1 MGFRTVEI
9 TGPAELHVRQGL
21 LIIEKERKTLGIPLS
36 ETDSQKQK
44 KTRTGTKGKRKPAA
58 VETVKISVP
67 LEDIRTLVCMGASVR
82 ISTMAMAQLCQ
93 NKITTMMLDEKYRP
107 AGILTAYESNA
118 QQSLIM
124 RKQVYADTVRRDI
137 LWKHIVAA
145 KIRNQANALSLLGLP
160 GRESVLPFAQKAEQ
174 STIADIDPIEAAA
187 AKCYFQYLCPDMNR
201 RDDTPMNSRLNYG
214 YSIIRNSMV
223 RAIIAAGLLP
233 AFGIHHQNQ
242 FNAYNLADDLMEPF
256 RPFVD
261 MIAFGMDGDDEKLT
275 REERKKL
282 AEVTVHAALL
292 DQKKVSVL
300 RAIDHVV
307 NDVRSYFEET
317 SDTVHLPDILPIE
330 SLSQIKE

>member
-44 KTRTGTKGKRKPAA
+44 KTRTKGKRKPAA

-145 KIRNQANALSLLGLP
+145 KIRNQANALHCSVCREGNLFCLLRKRQNRFP
-160 GRESVLPFAQKAEQ
+160 SRQTEQ
-174 STIADIDPIEAAA
+174 
-187 AKCYFQYLCPDMNR
+187 
-201 RDDTPMNSRLNYG
+201 
-214 YSIIRNSMV
+214 
-223 RAIIAAGLLP
+223 
-233 AFGIHHQNQ
+233 
-242 FNAYNLADDLMEPF
+242 
-256 RPFVD
+256 
-261 MIAFGMDGDDEKLT
+261 
-275 REERKKL
+275 
-282 AEVTVHAALL
+282 
-292 DQKKVSVL
+292 
-300 RAIDHVV
+300 
-307 NDVRSYFEET
+307 
-317 SDTVHLPDILPIE
+317 
-330 SLSQIKE
+330 

>member
-160 GRESVLPFAQKAEQ
+160 R
-174 STIADIDPIEAAA
+174 
-187 AKCYFQYLCPDMNR
+187 
-201 RDDTPMNSRLNYG
+201 
-214 YSIIRNSMV
+214 
-223 RAIIAAGLLP
+223 
-233 AFGIHHQNQ
+233 
-242 FNAYNLADDLMEPF
+242 
-256 RPFVD
+256 
-261 MIAFGMDGDDEKLT
+261 
-275 REERKKL
+275 
-282 AEVTVHAALL
+282 TVYDCGH
-292 DQKKVSVL
+292 
-300 RAIDHVV
+300 
-307 NDVRSYFEET
+307 
-317 SDTVHLPDILPIE
+317 
-330 SLSQIKE
+330 

>member
-21 LIIEKERKTLGIPLS
+21 LIIEKERKNLGIPLS

-44 KTRTGTKGKRKPAA
+44 KTRTGTKGKRKPAV

-160 GRESVLPFAQKAEQ
+160 GRESAFTGGGKQDRIKQK
-174 STIADIDPIEAAA
+174 SVIMTD
-187 AKCYFQYLCPDMNR
+187 
-201 RDDTPMNSRLNYG
+201 
-214 YSIIRNSMV
+214 
-223 RAIIAAGLLP
+223 
-233 AFGIHHQNQ
+233 
-242 FNAYNLADDLMEPF
+242 
-256 RPFVD
+256 
-261 MIAFGMDGDDEKLT
+261 
-275 REERKKL
+275 EER
-282 AEVTVHAALL
+282 
-292 DQKKVSVL
+292 S
-300 RAIDHVV
+300 
-307 NDVRSYFEET
+307 RS
-317 SDTVHLPDILPIE
+317 
-330 SLSQIKE
+330 